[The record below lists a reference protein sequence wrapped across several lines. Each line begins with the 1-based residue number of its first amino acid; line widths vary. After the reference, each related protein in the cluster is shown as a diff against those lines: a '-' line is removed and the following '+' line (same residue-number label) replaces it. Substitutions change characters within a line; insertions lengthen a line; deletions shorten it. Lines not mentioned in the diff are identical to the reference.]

1 MSQNIRSLDS
11 YTLIGDLGEVVKALL
26 KRGVVIFAVIAA
38 IITTILFFQDNPG
51 WLAVLWM
58 SVGCVTAL
66 AIWQAG
72 GVGLPLVPMLAM
84 QHFIAYGLPIITDNE
99 KLALY
104 PLEYQTQAGFQVCVF
119 LVALVAAWRFGMQV
133 FYPRKT
139 TAYAL
144 KAFSRDNQASRIRMG
159 ITLVLFA
166 TGYTVLQSMR
176 LTDFLFDVLPN
187 GTYSLITPVVK
198 ATTIAG
204 FFMMSMHVG
213 SAEAKPT
220 LKLFFWVT
228 LIANAL
234 IQASGFLLSSAT
246 NIVAA
251 VTLGLFWSSGRLPWR
266 FLLVTVSILSFLHLG
281 KFDMRERYWNGN
293 GAEEGFQPSLYQL
306 PGHYL
311 EWIDYSYY
319 NIVGRETK
327 QASFGPDK
335 KKSASMLERVDN
347 MQNLLF
353 AINAVDGQKIPTL
366 GGETYALIPPLL
378 IPRILWPDKPRAH
391 EGQIL
396 LNVHFGRQLLSST
409 FTTYIAWGLLPEA
422 YGNFGAIWGAVALGF
437 MLGFISAWIEN
448 LTANKPLLSLEGLL
462 TFALFVEV
470 SVSFEY
476 VASVLVTSLFQSA
489 VIIALACLPFVQRTL
504 VERPETGEEEP
515 A

>member
-1 MSQNIRSLDS
+1 MSQTLNSLDN
-11 YTLIGDLGEVVKALL
+11 YTLIGDLGAVVKQLL
-26 KRGVVIFAVIAA
+26 KRGVALFGVLAA

-51 WLAVLWM
+51 WLAVLSM
-58 SVGCVTAL
+58 SVGCVIVL
-66 AIWQAG
+66 ASWQAG

-99 KLALY
+99 KLLLY
-104 PLEYQTQAGFQVCVF
+104 PLKDQTQAGFEVCLF
-119 LVALVAAWRFGMQV
+119 MLALVTAWHFGMQV
-133 FYPRKT
+133 FQPRKSMC
-139 TAYAL
+139 YAL
-144 KAFSRDNQASRIRMG
+144 HAFSQDNQATRARMG
-159 ITLVLFA
+159 IMLVLFT
-166 TGYTVLQSMR
+166 TGYTVLQSMQVIN
-176 LTDFLFDVLPN
+176 FLFDLLPN

-198 ATTIAG
+198 ATTMAG
-204 FFMMSMHVG
+204 FFMMAMNVG
-213 SAEAKPT
+213 SKEAKPG
-220 LKLFFWVT
+220 LRFFFWFT
-228 LIANAL
+228 LIVNSL

-266 FLLVTVSILSFLHLG
+266 FLLITLCILSFLHLG
-281 KFDMRERYWNGN
+281 KFDMRERYWRDGD
-293 GAEEGFQPSLYQL
+293 ESFQPSLYQL
-306 PGHYL
+306 PEHYI
-311 EWIDYSYY
+311 EWIDFSYH
-319 NIVGRETK
+319 NIFGRQTK

-366 GGETYALIPPLL
+366 NGETYSLIPPLL

-422 YGNFGAIWGAVALGF
+422 YGNFGSIWGAVFLGSV
-437 MLGFISAWIEN
+437 LGFISAWIEN

-462 TFALFVEV
+462 TFALFVEL

-504 VERPETGEEEP
+504 VERPEPEEEQLT
-515 A
+515 